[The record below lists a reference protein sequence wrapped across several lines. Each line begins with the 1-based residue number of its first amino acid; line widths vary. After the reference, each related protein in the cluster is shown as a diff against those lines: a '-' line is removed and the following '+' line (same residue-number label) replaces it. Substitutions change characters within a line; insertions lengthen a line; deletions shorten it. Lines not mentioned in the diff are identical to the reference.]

1 MGDTTLI
8 PRSRDPRTVLVALGF
23 LSYCLYTDADS
34 AAGNLMASVMTTALP
49 VPYDIFSLGM
59 VAVLGAGASLPRAC
73 TLLFDEKALVAGV
86 ALMTIGPLYAML
98 VGAGYAVYVLALCGG
113 LGKAVVLLHL
123 GCCLFLLGARLT
135 FFVVAAMGALS
146 ALAGPLLSLHHASFS
161 LASLVAAPVC
171 GWCLYRV
178 GMRKVPGRPVPS
190 DAVVGASESAGRDFP
205 RYMVAVVALASCTIF
220 LLDPMTGGAGTPT
233 VLHVS
238 LLTLAAAAVSLA
250 VLFATARNL
259 GDRLW
264 RAFEVMVCSFIVAAC
279 GFFAFEDAEGLWV
292 FVTSVGCVL
301 FQALFFVTAPF
312 AAWGETQREEALVV
326 AADRRFA
333 AAALGYCAA
342 LSLAVF
348 LYRVLLGI
356 LGAPCL
362 VFIGVLVLLVGLLA
376 GISVGFGRD
385 PQISAPMRSSGRR
398 AWRPSPARAVCRFAR
413 PRCSRWRHAATT
425 RGPFRLAWLFLR
437 ARCRLICRA
446 FTRSSIC
453 TRGKISFKS
462 SRSPSTDPP
471 REPPLRGSLWLM
483 GKLGFP

>member
-98 VGAGYAVYVLALCGG
+98 IGAGYAVYVLALCGG

-123 GCCLFLLGARLT
+123 GRCLFLLGARLT

-376 GISVGFGRD
+376 GISVGFGAR
-385 PQISAPMRSSGRR
+385 SADQRTYEELWAAGVEAVAREGGLSLRETEVFSLAARGYDSR
-398 AWRPSPARAVCRFAR
+398 AIQ
-413 PRCSRWRHAATT
+413 T
-425 RGPFRLAWLFLR
+425 RLV
-437 ARCRLICRA
+437 I
-446 FTRSSIC
+446 
-453 TRGKISFKS
+453 
-462 SRSPSTDPP
+462 SPSTVSTHLQSIYKKLDLHS
-471 REPPLRGSLWLM
+471 RQDLIQVVEESLD
-483 GKLGFP
+483 